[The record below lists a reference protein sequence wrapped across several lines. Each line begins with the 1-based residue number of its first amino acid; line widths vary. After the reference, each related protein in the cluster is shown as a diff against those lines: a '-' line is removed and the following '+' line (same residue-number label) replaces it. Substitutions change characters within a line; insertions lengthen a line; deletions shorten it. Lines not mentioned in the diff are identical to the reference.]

1 MNQTTEPTWLR
12 ERRKRGSRH
21 ELALPDQ
28 KQKGWEFTDLSSL
41 DLASFSPALDGD
53 LSVAADAA
61 RVLPPVADGH
71 ELLQVDGA
79 PSSYELDDA
88 GANGRPSAPVVL
100 PLDAAAARFPDL
112 IGERLGTLVSADDP
126 FVALNEAGWS
136 GGALVYVPAGARLEG
151 PVTLTAVQNEAG
163 KMINWRT
170 LILLEE
176 GAEAEVWEQYIPAAG
191 GGRECSTPSPS

>member
-61 RVLPPVADGH
+61 RVPRSFSRSTQRRRASRI
-71 ELLQVDGA
+71 
-79 PSSYELDDA
+79 SSASDS
-88 GANGRPSAPVVL
+88 GRWS
-100 PLDAAAARFPDL
+100 
-112 IGERLGTLVSADDP
+112 RLTTHL
-126 FVALNEAGWS
+126 
-136 GGALVYVPAGARLEG
+136 
-151 PVTLTAVQNEAG
+151 
-163 KMINWRT
+163 WR
-170 LILLEE
+170 
-176 GAEAEVWEQYIPAAG
+176 
-191 GGRECSTPSPS
+191 